1 MMSID
6 AVETQAFYQAQDS
19 LWLVKL
25 RHAFKRDLELADT
38 EVDTAYRQFCEER
51 IAIIDQLL
59 KDRDRAGVEQR

>member
-6 AVETQAFYQAQDS
+6 AVETRAFYQAQDS

-25 RHAFKRDLELADT
+25 RHAFKRDLEAADN
-38 EVDTAYRQFCEER
+38 EADTAYRQFCVGR

-59 KDRDRAGVEQR
+59 KERDRAGVELK